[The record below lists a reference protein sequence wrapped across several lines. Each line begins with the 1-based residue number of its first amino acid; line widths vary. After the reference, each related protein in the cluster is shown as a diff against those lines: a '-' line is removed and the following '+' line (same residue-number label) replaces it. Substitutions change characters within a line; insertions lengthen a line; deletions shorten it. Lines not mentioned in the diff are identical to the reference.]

1 MNSNHPLQSSSHLNI
16 ALGNLLRLSAALILV
31 FLLVGCSQPQSAQNP
46 PTSLPP
52 ATTQLPPPATPTPAP
67 PPTQT
72 PTPAPT
78 ATATPAP
85 SPTLA
90 LPQKF
95 GLFPWIDYA
104 PTNFN
109 PDSGLMPSFESIA
122 EDLRVLYEAGFRGI
136 VTYEAGGVFAEIPRL
151 AHEAGFE
158 GVLMGV
164 WMPGDEAE
172 TQAAVN
178 AAPFVDGYVV
188 GNEGLY
194 FDRYEFPVLAQAIDD
209 LRQKTG
215 KPVTTTEVLSL
226 YNDPELIGLGDWLFP
241 NAHPYWQSITDP
253 EAAVNWTVS
262 IYDSLLQKAPQG
274 GVVLKEVG
282 LPTAGD
288 QKTSEYQQAEYYARL
303 RDTHV
308 RFMYFE
314 AFDQPWKAE
323 DGVGAHWGLFNSDRS
338 AKAASRYISRGYP
351 PIYVYADW
359 MAPHNHF
366 VPEGFMGCYQG
377 IDMDEKDTSSPYSG
391 STSIKITY
399 TPLASCKQK
408 WAGVYWWD
416 PPGGDWCRKE
426 GGYDLTGWTKLTF
439 WARGENGGEPVEF
452 KVGGLMKPDGQA
464 CDSIVI
470 PYTTDPMTLT
480 DTWTQYSIS
489 LYGADLSHI
498 AGGFVW
504 VTNSEDPITLY
515 LDEIR
520 FEWSER

>member
-1 MNSNHPLQSSSHLNI
+1 MKSNNLSTSLSIQHF
-16 ALGNLLRLSAALILV
+16 ALANLLRLCAGFVLV
-31 FLLVGCSQPQSAQNP
+31 FLLIGCSQPQAGQNP
-46 PTSLPP
+46 PTSIVP
-52 ATTQLPPPATPTPAP
+52 ASTELPPPATPTTAP
-67 PPTQT
+67 TPTQT
-72 PTPAPT
+72 LTPAPT
-78 ATATPAP
+78 ATDTPAP
-85 SPTLA
+85 SPTPPLA
-90 LPQKF
+90 QKF
-95 GLFPWIDYA
+95 DNFPWVDYA

-109 PDSGLMPSFESIA
+109 PDEGLMPSTESIA
-122 EDLRVLYEAGFRGI
+122 EDLRTLYEVGFRGI

-151 AHEAGFE
+151 AREAGFE
-158 GVLMGV
+158 GVLMGL
-164 WMPGDEAE
+164 WTPGDEAE
-172 TQAAVN
+172 AQAAVN
-178 AAPFVDGYVV
+178 AAPYVDGYVV
-188 GNEGLY
+188 GNEGLS
-194 FDRYEFPVLAQAIDD
+194 FDRYEFPVLEKAIND

-226 YNDPELIGLGDWLFP
+226 YNDENLLRLGDWLFP

-253 EAAVNWTVS
+253 IAAVNWTVS
-262 IYDSLLQKAPQG
+262 IYDSLLQKAPPG
-274 GVVLKEVG
+274 GIVLKEVG

-288 QKTSEYQQAEYYARL
+288 QKASEYQQAEYYARL
-303 RDTHV
+303 RDKHV

-314 AFDQPWKAE
+314 AFDQPWKTE

-338 AKAASRYISRGYP
+338 GKAASRYILRGYP

-359 MAPHNHF
+359 GAPQNHF
-366 VPEGFMGCYQG
+366 VPEGFMGCIKG
-377 IDMDEKDTSSPYSG
+377 IDMDEQDASSPYSG
-391 STSIKITY
+391 KTSIKITY

-426 GGYDLTGWTKLTF
+426 GGYDLTGWTKVTF
-439 WARGENGGEPVEF
+439 WARGESGGEPVEF
-452 KVGGLMKPDGQA
+452 KVGGLTKPDGEA
-464 CDSIVI
+464 CDTVVI

-489 LYGADLSHI
+489 LYAADLSHI

-504 VTNSEDPITLY
+504 VTNSKNPITIY